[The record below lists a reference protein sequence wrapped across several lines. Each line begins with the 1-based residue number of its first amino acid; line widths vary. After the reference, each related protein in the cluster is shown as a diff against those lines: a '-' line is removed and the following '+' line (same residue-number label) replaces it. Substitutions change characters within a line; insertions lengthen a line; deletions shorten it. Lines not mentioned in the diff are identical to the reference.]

1 MIIHRGINNYSIHKN
16 HKIYI
21 QINIDKLIIA
31 NILVID
37 KILDRILLIDRTI
50 TKVHTH
56 IDI

>member
-1 MIIHRGINNYSIHKN
+1 MIIHRGINNYSIDKN

-31 NILVID
+31 NILLID